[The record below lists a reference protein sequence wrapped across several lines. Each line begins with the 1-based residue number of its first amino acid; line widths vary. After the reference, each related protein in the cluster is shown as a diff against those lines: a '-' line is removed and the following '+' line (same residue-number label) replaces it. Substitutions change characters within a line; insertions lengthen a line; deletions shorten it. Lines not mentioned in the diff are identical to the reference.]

1 MGRVDEKF
9 FKKTHDQNGVKNFG
23 QIVGLHG
30 KKCPKRRRFR
40 TSLMIPL
47 MFGAKGRTVSDKF
60 FSYLGGSVRNGEHFR
75 QIPVDSV
82 FSVRCYFHF
91 RQSWLFLQ

>member
-75 QIPVDSV
+75 QI
-82 FSVRCYFHF
+82 H
-91 RQSWLFLQ
+91 Q